1 VPARLSDGT
10 DMSSRQ
16 VIGRMSATTSL
27 MGKNCG
33 RRQLCLNDLTDKMLP
48 LKQEQ
53 LDVMFASGVNT
64 IVNGL
69 WGWDNLP
76 PTVSGAARRVV

>member
-1 VPARLSDGT
+1 
-10 DMSSRQ
+10 
-16 VIGRMSATTSL
+16 MSATTSL
-27 MGKNCG
+27 LGKNCG
-33 RRQLCLNDLTDKMLP
+33 RRQLCLNDLTDKMVP

-76 PTVSGAARRVV
+76 PTVSGAARCSLDPHPLHDLEMPGRSRTGE